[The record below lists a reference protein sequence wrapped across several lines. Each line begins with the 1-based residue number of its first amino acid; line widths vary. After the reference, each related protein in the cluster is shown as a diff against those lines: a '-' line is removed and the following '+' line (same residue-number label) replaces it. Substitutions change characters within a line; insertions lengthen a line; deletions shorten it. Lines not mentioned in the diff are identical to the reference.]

1 MPSRLKIVIV
11 TITVLVVAALL
22 AGQVAGRAS
31 NPEDT
36 YRHLAIF
43 VEVMSRI
50 KGEYV
55 EEPDMKNVTL
65 GALNGLLE
73 SIDPYASYLNADQY
87 KQYLKN
93 KDLKRADVGLVL
105 SRRFG
110 YISVVDAIPGSPAGK
125 AGLGT
130 GDILETIAGIGT
142 RDMPLAYAEL
152 LLQGESGTDVDVTVL
167 RVRKPEP
174 QKLTLSRA
182 MVKYPAVV
190 AKLLPEGVGHIQ
202 VQSFETG
209 KTKEIAAAIR
219 DLEKQGAKKLVL
231 DLRNSAAGAA
241 EEGIPA
247 ANLFL
252 DKGVI
257 TSRKGQRVRTDVF
270 NAEADK
276 SIWKGPLVVIT
287 NRGTAAGAELVAAAL
302 LDNKRAEI
310 VGERT
315 YGDAAQRKAIT
326 MEDGSAVILAVA
338 KYYSPKDKAIQD
350 HPVAPT
356 HALAEVDAT
365 PVDDDEAAPAPA
377 TPEKKDADALL
388 KRAIEVLNGAAKN
401 ASQQPAPRTTAGLHI
416 AVFQMA
422 WA

>member
-1 MPSRLKIVIV
+1 MPSRVKLLIV
-11 TITVLVVAALL
+11 TLTVLLVAALL
-22 AGQVAGRAS
+22 VAQVAGRAS

-93 KDLKRADVGLVL
+93 KDQKRADIGLVL

-110 YISVVDAIPGSPAGK
+110 YISIVDAIPGSPADK
-125 AGLGT
+125 VGLGT
-130 GDILETIAGIGT
+130 GDILETIGGIGT
-142 RDMPLAYAEL
+142 KDMPLAYAEI
-152 LLQGESGTDVDVTVL
+152 LLQGDAGSEVEVSVL

-174 QKLTLSRA
+174 QKLTLARA
-182 MVKYPAVV
+182 MVKYPAVT
-190 AKLLPEGVGHIQ
+190 AKVLADGVGHIRIR
-202 VQSFETG
+202 SFEPG
-209 KTKEIAAAIR
+209 KAKEIAAAIK
-219 DLEKQGAKKLVL
+219 DLEKQGAKRLVL
-231 DLRNSAAGAA
+231 DLRNSAAGAT
-241 EEGIPA
+241 EEGIAA

-257 TSRKGQRVRTDVF
+257 TTRKGQRVRTDVF
-270 NAEADK
+270 NAEPEKAV
-276 SIWKGPLVVIT
+276 WKGPVVVIT

-302 LDNKRAEI
+302 LDNKRAEV

-326 MEDGSAVILAVA
+326 MEDGSAVILAIA

-356 HALAEVDAT
+356 HAVAEQEAPV
-365 PVDDDEAAPAPA
+365 VDDDDAPAPA
-377 TPEKKDADALL
+377 QPQPQAEKKPEADVLL
-388 KRAIEVLNGAAKN
+388 KKAVEVLGVKSGA
-401 ASQQPAPRTTAGLHI
+401 
-416 AVFQMA
+416 
-422 WA
+422 